1 MMLKMNLSKCV
12 LRCLDVRFG
21 KTEMTSITVRLGP

>member
-1 MMLKMNLSKCV
+1 MMLKTNLSECV

-21 KTEMTSITVRLGP
+21 KTEMTFITVRLGP